1 MKNLLSIVFT
11 FMLLQVACVKSG
23 DINSSDVATFLFKF
37 TTDSAFSIS
46 QTLTDLKCYEFE
58 KPTDTKGK
66 VVNLPDSSLKNIINL
81 IGKDV
86 TSEEYMISIN
96 QNGDKFVYSIVSKK
110 MDCAINYHFKNKG
123 LWQLFMIEYYNYPP
137 NLSQS
142 CILEAPIIKF
152 MMSFYND
159 SIYRNCHIN
168 DTVYGRDYTL
178 YNTNNESNSTSI
190 PLNAKWNKDNLINSL
205 DFFIKDNRDSLV
217 HYLLMEYPDSA
228 SYVILN
234 SKNEWGAAM
243 IFKMINNEW
252 KLIKYTASTPQYH
265 TDCSVYEDIQ
275 TLNNFDVNKGSNEP
289 QVLQILK

>member
-11 FMLLQVACVKSG
+11 LMLLQACIKSS
-23 DINSSDVATFLFKF
+23 DIDSSDVATFLFKF
-37 TTDSAFSIS
+37 ATDSTFSIS
-46 QTLTDLKCYEFE
+46 HTLTDLKCYEFE

-66 VVNLPDSSLKNIINL
+66 VISMPDSSLKKLINL

-86 TSEEYMISIN
+86 TSENYMISIN

-123 LWQLFMIEYYNYPP
+123 LWQLFMIEYYNYPQ
-137 NLSQS
+137 NLIQS

-159 SIYRNCHIN
+159 SIYRNYHIN

-190 PLNAKWNKDNLINSL
+190 PLNAKWNKENLINSL
-205 DFFIKDNRDSLV
+205 DFFIKDNRDSLIR
-217 HYLLMEYPDSA
+217 YLLMEYPDSA

-252 KLIKYTASTPQYH
+252 QLIKYTASTPQYH

-275 TLNNFDVNKGSNEP
+275 TLNNFGVNQRSNEP